1 MDAGAPKDFGIKFLN
16 LECEFLR
23 REMCSECGFLCLTHR
38 LWEGRRRFGTEHE
51 ERHTPS
57 TQGSLQSRSRPHIP
71 FSSPDEMQ
79 AGLSPALH
87 WTRARDTPHT
97 HHTCF
102 RQQQCHSP
110 AQHLLRSQKPPYAI
124 SLSKLTREVRKWCPR
139 STRRPHDNSQ
149 KLQTDPAGH
158 GLQGFPCATPYTV

>member
-1 MDAGAPKDFGIKFLN
+1 MKCVQSVAFSASHTDFGRDDA
-16 LECEFLR
+16 LELS
-23 REMCSECGFLCLTHR
+23 MKSA
-38 LWEGRRRFGTEHE
+38 
-51 ERHTPS
+51 TPQAPRALFS
-57 TQGSLQSRSRPHIP
+57 LGPDHIFHSLPQMKCKQGCHQPCTGP
-71 FSSPDEMQ
+71 GQ
-79 AGLSPALH
+79 G
-87 WTRARDTPHT
+87 TPHT

-158 GLQGFPCATPYTV
+158 GLRGFPCATPLHCVRAGVQEE